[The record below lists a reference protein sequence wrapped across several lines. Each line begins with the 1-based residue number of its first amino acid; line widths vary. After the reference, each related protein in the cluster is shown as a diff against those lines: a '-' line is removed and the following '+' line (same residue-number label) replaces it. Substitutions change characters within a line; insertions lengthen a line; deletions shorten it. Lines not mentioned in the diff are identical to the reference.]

1 MILGAGTGGMPA
13 AYDLRAAIGKEHRI
27 TVVNALDY
35 FQFVPSNPWVAV
47 GWRERKETTLPI
59 APSLAKKGIE
69 EAIAGE
75 IIEILTDND
84 TALCNLQNYLAEL
97 KLTPQLRSEGAVHTL
112 TLVKPGRLPDTSGAE
127 RFCTTPGK
135 DYIVVIKSD
144 VMGQGDS
151 QLGQILLR
159 AFVNSLKE
167 AALLPKAILLYNSG
181 IKIALTGTDTAA
193 SLQELEEKG
202 VAIIACGTCVD
213 YYEVKNQLA
222 VGMIS
227 NMFTLTRYMSEA
239 GHIVYP

>member
-1 MILGAGTGGMPA
+1 M
-13 AYDLRAAIGKEHRI
+13 RI
-27 TVVNALDY
+27 SAL
-35 FQFVPSNPWVAV
+35 FFA
-47 GWRERKETTLPI
+47 
-59 APSLAKKGIE
+59 
-69 EAIAGE
+69 
-75 IIEILTDND
+75 
-84 TALCNLQNYLAEL
+84 
-97 KLTPQLRSEGAVHTL
+97 
-112 TLVKPGRLPDTSGAE
+112 
-127 RFCTTPGK
+127 
-135 DYIVVIKSD
+135 KSD

>member
-1 MILGAGTGGMPA
+1 MKQIDTRGQLCPA
-13 AYDLRAAIGKEHRI
+13 PLI
-27 TVVNALDY
+27 
-35 FQFVPSNPWVAV
+35 
-47 GWRERKETTLPI
+47 
-59 APSLAKKGIE
+59 LAKKGIE
-69 EAIAGE
+69 EATAGE
-75 IIEILTDND
+75 MIEILTDND
-84 TALCNLQNYLAEL
+84 TALCNLRNYLAEL
-97 KLTPQLRSEGAVHTL
+97 KLTPQLRSEGAMHTL